1 MRNPAAMAW
10 MALLVAC
17 GVTILLGTGGD
28 SMSATYYPH
37 RSLEARE
44 QYYAHYDEQA
54 QRWPVEY
61 QEQTVDT
68 SFGST
73 FIRVSGPED
82 APPLVLVPGDTDTSL
97 SWIPFIEELSANHR
111 TFAIDHVYDYGRSV
125 RTRPMKRPEDFVTWL
140 DEVLISL
147 GLERTDL
154 MSYSYGSWQASM
166 YALAHPE
173 RIRKLIL
180 IAPAATVEPPS
191 IYVVLRAVL
200 QDLFPTRSIMTSYM
214 YWLCEDEVRLGGQS
228 KATVDQ
234 LIDELL
240 FSRKCYVRRRF
251 VMPTNLSDEE
261 WAALALAVPTLCIAA
276 ENDKTHNAP
285 RAIERLIKVAPAL
298 ETEMVEGIGHQGFA
312 ILKADWV
319 TERVLRFLE
328 DTDS

>member
-1 MRNPAAMAW
+1 MKDIVMTGW
-10 MALLVAC
+10 IALLVAC
-17 GVTILLGTGGD
+17 GVSILFGQGGD
-28 SMSATYYPH
+28 SVAETHYPY

-54 QRWPVEY
+54 QRWPIEC

-73 FIRVSGPED
+73 FIRLSGPED

-97 SWIPFIEELSANHR
+97 SWIPFIEDLSANHR

-180 IAPAATVEPPS
+180 IAPPASLEEPS
-191 IYVVLRAVL
+191 IYVVFRAVL
-200 QDLFPTRSIMTSYM
+200 QDLFPTRSIMTRYM

-228 KATVDQ
+228 KAAVDQ

-240 FSRKCYVRRRF
+240 FSKKCYVRRRF
-251 VMPTNLSDEE
+251 IMPTNLSDEE
-261 WAALALAVPTLCIAA
+261 WAALALAVPTLCIVA
-276 ENDKTHNAP
+276 ENDKTHNAH
-285 RAIERLIKVAPAL
+285 RAIERLNSVAPAI
-298 ETEMVEGIGHQGFA
+298 ETAMAEGIGHQGFA
-312 ILKADWV
+312 ILKSNWV

-328 DTDS
+328 DTDP

>member
-1 MRNPAAMAW
+1 
-10 MALLVAC
+10 
-17 GVTILLGTGGD
+17 
-28 SMSATYYPH
+28 MSETYYPH

-44 QYYAHYDEQA
+44 KYYAHYDEQA
-54 QRWPVEY
+54 LRWPVEC
-61 QEQTVDT
+61 QEKTVDT

-97 SWIPFIEELSANHR
+97 SWIPFIEGLSANHR

-125 RTRPMKRPEDFVTWL
+125 RTRPMERPEDFVTWL
-140 DEVLISL
+140 DDVLTSL

-154 MSYSYGSWQASM
+154 MGYSYGSWQASM

-180 IAPAATVEPPS
+180 IAPPASLEPPS
-191 IYVVLRAVL
+191 IYVVFRAVL
-200 QDLFPTRSIMTSYM
+200 QDLFPTRSIMTRYL

-228 KATVDQ
+228 KAAVDQ
-234 LIDELL
+234 LIEDLL

-251 VMPTNLSDEE
+251 VMPTSLSDEE
-261 WAALALAVPTLCIAA
+261 WAALALAGPTLCIVA
-276 ENDKTHNAP
+276 ENDKTHNAQ
-285 RAIERLIKVAPAL
+285 RAIERLNRVAPAI
-298 ETEMVEGIGHQGFA
+298 ETEIVEGIGHQGFA

-328 DTDS
+328 GTDS